1 MTLDP
6 SATVPIGGYS
16 LEVATRSGSFAQF
29 EPARETDN
37 ARALKE
43 ALAEESDRPPAVA
56 VAVEDFEESA
66 SEVTGRIERADGLF
80 RAASSG
86 QMLEPGNL
94 TGELDALL
102 DLFDRLDKRGRF
114 DEELKL
120 MRSLNGLLVLA
131 LRWLDLV
138 RSLRSLLRSAEGAGH
153 QAGQAWAHHELGS
166 LHLCA
171 GESQR
176 ASEHLHQALRIEQ
189 ELGDLAGRC
198 ATRHNLDSARRD
210 LALDGGG
217 GGGPRRLLRLAGLA
231 AVVGVLAGGGTGI
244 ALALRDGGDSSATT
258 GTRTTEDTQAPS
270 PPTGLQARAVSPAE
284 IDLVWLASSD
294 NMRVTSYV
302 VYRNSA
308 KLATVPGT
316 ATSYQDKAVAAATT
330 YVYTVRATDA
340 ARNTSANSRPAR
352 ATTPAA
358 ADKQPPSAPAR
369 LRATAISAA
378 EIDLTW
384 SPSID
389 NVGVTGYVIYR
400 DGTKLTTVPGAA
412 TSYQDT
418 SVAPSTGY
426 VYTVQAID
434 AAGNVSP
441 QSNKTKAQ
449 TPAVD
454 KQPPSAPARLRAT
467 AISAAEIDLTW
478 SPSID
483 NVGVTGYVIYRDGTK
498 LTTVPG
504 AATSYQD
511 TSVAPSTGYVYT
523 VQAIDAAGNVSP
535 QSNKT
540 KASTPA

>member
-1 MTLDP
+1 
-6 SATVPIGGYS
+6 
-16 LEVATRSGSFAQF
+16 
-29 EPARETDN
+29 
-37 ARALKE
+37 
-43 ALAEESDRPPAVA
+43 
-56 VAVEDFEESA
+56 
-66 SEVTGRIERADGLF
+66 
-80 RAASSG
+80 
-86 QMLEPGNL
+86 MLEPGNL

-198 ATRHNLDSARRD
+198 ATRHISTPPGATWRLTEVAE
-210 LALDGGG
+210 DGRVGSWPG
-217 GGGPRRLLRLAGLA
+217 GLA

-270 PPTGLQARAVSPAE
+270 PPTDLQARAVSPAE

-308 KLATVPGT
+308 KLATVLGT

-369 LRATAISAA
+369 LRATPISAA

-434 AAGNVSP
+434 AAANVSP
-441 QSNKTKAQ
+441 QSNKTRHRHLRSTSAALSSSPSASDADQ
-449 TPAVD
+449 RRGDRSHLVAVD
-454 KQPPSAPARLRAT
+454 RQRGRHRVCHLPRRNQADDRARGGDELSGHVGGTLDGLRLHRPGDRRGRERF
-467 AISAAEIDLTW
+467 AAVEQDQGQHAGIDPFW
-478 SPSID
+478 
-483 NVGVTGYVIYRDGTK
+483 
-498 LTTVPG
+498 
-504 AATSYQD
+504 
-511 TSVAPSTGYVYT
+511 
-523 VQAIDAAGNVSP
+523 
-535 QSNKT
+535 
-540 KASTPA
+540 